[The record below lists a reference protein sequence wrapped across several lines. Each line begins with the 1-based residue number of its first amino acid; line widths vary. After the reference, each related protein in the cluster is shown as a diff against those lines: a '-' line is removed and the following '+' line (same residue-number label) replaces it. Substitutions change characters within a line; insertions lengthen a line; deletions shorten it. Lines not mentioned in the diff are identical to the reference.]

1 MRGIGRGWC
10 VAWFFVAAFAM
21 VLGLGQRANAQAE
34 PWLEFGQHEWGV
46 RLHSETK
53 TVLGSPFPQQLQIWY
68 PATAQGEGTP
78 AATEGGPYPVI
89 FFQHAG
95 GSDYTFYDYQFSRLA
110 SRGMIVVS
118 IRHDHTG
125 CSGACHRELYNVT
138 MDQMFQEWNTDPGHW
153 LYQRADV
160 QRIGLGGHSH
170 GAAFGAMLDH
180 RPMNPTGRYDIDT
193 VFLIAPCP
201 IAQGVPISEY
211 LDAYENMPP
220 LQLIY
225 GSKDEC
231 GCTGTGQGIAMYE
244 PASKPRHYAYVL
256 GASHWSFCEGG
267 SVSHATISR
276 LDAWRASGAALA
288 AFHSYMLCG
297 DESALPYLRNEQPLV
312 VGGPEVR
319 YQFQEPD
326 DFAIDNFEDSNS
338 TTIDQGVA
346 IAGIPGQTY
355 VNGFLGDTFVVVES
369 GVQLVRNQIQDLLP
383 LGGGPYDVLFYE
395 DDALAAD
402 AYIEAVAREQ
412 AAGLFD
418 TLVSTASATHFE
430 SQLRAGPWDLVISA
444 QQNGSRSATH
454 PYDQELA
461 DYVCGGGKAIIADFR
476 VDSSTANATLA
487 CAGAPFDGTTNWSM
501 LRSTSMLFEG
511 TLGMR
516 NPGWGIW
523 TYGLEPANGSVVYAE
538 NELTVMGEIHNE
550 TTSTLGFEVTS
561 SGMVTFEEAFM
572 LDAVRGLYH
581 PTWGLEFAWAR
592 LGAEFTHALT
602 EPGGVGFDARGWSD
616 LTFRILQVHNDPLN
630 PTGQAKNL
638 TIRITDTDGNT
649 ARRRLSDAVQGS
661 LRPSAPPAATVDRKS
676 VLETYRFPLGAFVD
690 ANPSLDLGRLESI
703 SFVCDQSPTGRC
715 FIDDIALAVPIR
727 CLADLDGDGSLTVFD
742 FLVFQNLFAN
752 SDPAA
757 DFDGDGTLTFFDFLA
772 FQDAF
777 ATGCL

>member
-1 MRGIGRGWC
+1 MRGIGLG
-10 VAWFFVAAFAM
+10 AAVSCMAVFA
-21 VLGLGQRANAQAE
+21 VLSLVPSAHAQAE

-53 TVLGSPFPQQLQIWY
+53 TVLGSSFPQQLQVWY
-68 PATAQGEGTP
+68 PATAQGSGTP

-118 IRHDHTG
+118 IRHDHTSCSPG
-125 CSGACHRELYNVT
+125 CHTELYNVT

-153 LYQRADV
+153 LFQRADED
-160 QRIGLGGHSH
+160 RIGLGGHSH

-180 RPMNPTGRYDIDT
+180 LPMNPSGRYDIDT

-201 IAQGVPISEY
+201 IHQGVPISRY
-211 LDAYENMPP
+211 LDAYEGMPP

-244 PASKPRHYAYVL
+244 PASKPRHYAYVI

-276 LDAWRASGAALA
+276 EDAWRASGAALA

-355 VNGFLGDTFVVVES
+355 VNGFLGDTFVDFES
-369 GVQLVRNQIQDLLP
+369 GVQLVRNQLHDLLP
-383 LGGGPYDVLFYE
+383 PGGGPYDVLFYE

-402 AYIEAVAREQ
+402 AYVEAVAREQ

-418 TLVSTASATHFE
+418 TLVSTSNSTQFE
-430 SQLRAGPWDLVISA
+430 GQLRTGQWDLVISA
-444 QQNGSRSATH
+444 QQNGSSSQTH

-476 VDSSTANATLA
+476 VSSATATATLA
-487 CAGAPFDGTTNWSM
+487 CAGAPFDGTQNWSM

-511 TLGMR
+511 TLNLR

-523 TYGLEPANGSVVYAE
+523 TYGLEPAEGAVVYAE
-538 NELTVMGEIHNE
+538 NELTSMSEEHDE
-550 TTSTLGFEVTS
+550 TTSTLGLEVTE
-561 SGMVTFEEAFM
+561 SGMTTFEEVFM
-572 LDAVRGLYH
+572 LDAMRGLYH
-581 PTWGLEFAWAR
+581 VTWGLEFAWRLPGAR
-592 LGAEFTHALT
+592 FTHALT
-602 EPGGVGFDARGWSD
+602 EPGSAGFDARGWSD
-616 LTFRILQVHNDPLN
+616 LTFRILQIHNDPLN
-630 PTGQAKNL
+630 PAGMTKDL
-638 TIRITDTDGNT
+638 TILVTDINGDT
-649 ARRRLSDAVQGS
+649 AGRRLSEAVQGP
-661 LRPSAPPAATVDRKS
+661 LRPSVSPAATVDRKS
-676 VLETYRFPLGAFVD
+676 VLETYRFSLRSFVD
-690 ANPSLDLGRLESI
+690 ANPNVDLSKLVSI
-703 SFVCDQSPTGRC
+703 SFVCNQSPTGRC
-715 FIDDIALAVPIR
+715 LIDDIALSVPAR
-727 CLADLDGDGSLTVFD
+727 CLADLDGDGTLTIFD
-742 FLVFQNLFAN
+742 FLVFQNLFDN
-752 SDPAA
+752 GDPAA

-772 FQDAF
+772 FQDEF
-777 ATGCL
+777 AAGCP